1 DRAST
6 ILRDILTDE
15 FTHIHVNDDALY
27 DEVKS
32 YVQEISPDLEKIVR
46 LYRHK
51 EPIFDH
57 FGVEKQ
63 IKASFGKTVNLQGCA
78 YLVIE
83 HREALQ
89 GVEVNSGNRIASKES
104 QEEMAKH
111 VNREAAKEIARQLRL
126 REMGGIVVI
135 DFIDMHKPAKR
146 KGLYGFLKE
155 CLARARAK

>member
-1 DRAST
+1 VDELEKDLLDLISKWELFTKRLKSVEPAHKVLGEMDRAST

-63 IKASFGKTVNLQGCA
+63 IDRKSTRLNFSHVKIA
-78 YLVIE
+78 YAV
-83 HREALQ
+83 
-89 GVEVNSGNRIASKES
+89 
-104 QEEMAKH
+104 
-111 VNREAAKEIARQLRL
+111 
-126 REMGGIVVI
+126 
-135 DFIDMHKPAKR
+135 
-146 KGLYGFLKE
+146 
-155 CLARARAK
+155 